1 MRSLSLPLLSSAVI
15 AILTP
20 SSIVTVTGFI
30 TTSGKSTTPS
40 GCSQLS
46 STRTTTTTPR
56 HDLDRP
62 RSSSSTSSSS
72 SSSLLAS
79 SSSSSSQQYE
89 AGSFDNLE
97 QINRDSDA
105 IFSVIDNDGN
115 GEISLDELTAHLTK
129 SGYEETVVTKIFAK
143 MDVNHD
149 GSISGEEFRTGMVQF
164 APLRSAPGLGNYNA
178 DFVTEIQADADAL
191 FRNIDVDGDGTVT
204 PQELTQ
210 YLKMVSSYT
219 DPAIANLFA
228 MLDVDQDGTI
238 SKEEV
243 REAFIKYSALRQAVG
258 EGPNFK

>member
-30 TTSGKSTTPS
+30 TSGKSTTPS
-40 GCSQLS
+40 GGSRSS
-46 STRTTTTTPR
+46 STSTTTTPR
-56 HDLDRP
+56 NNLDK
-62 RSSSSTSSSS
+62 SSTSS

-143 MDVNHD
+143 MDVNND
-149 GSISGEEFRTGMVQF
+149 GCISGEEFRTGMVQF

-178 DFVTEIQADADAL
+178 DFVHEIQADADAL

-228 MLDVDQDGTI
+228 MLDVDQDGAI

>member
-1 MRSLSLPLLSSAVI
+1 MRSLSLPLLSSAII

-30 TTSGKSTTPS
+30 TSGKSTTPS
-40 GCSQLS
+40 GGSRSS
-46 STRTTTTTPR
+46 STSTTTTPR
-56 HDLDRP
+56 NDLDRP
-62 RSSSSTSSSS
+62 RSPSSTSSSS
-72 SSSLLAS
+72 SLLA
-79 SSSSSSQQYE
+79 SSSSSQQYE

-143 MDVNHD
+143 MDVNND
-149 GSISGEEFRTGMVQF
+149 GCISGEEFRTGMVQF

-178 DFVTEIQADADAL
+178 DFVHEIQADADAL

>member
-30 TTSGKSTTPS
+30 MSGKSTTPS
-40 GCSQLS
+40 GCIRSS
-46 STRTTTTTPR
+46 STSTTTTPR
-56 HDLDRP
+56 NNLDK
-62 RSSSSTSSSS
+62 SSTSS

-115 GEISLDELTAHLTK
+115 GEISLDELTSHLTK

-143 MDVNHD
+143 MDVNND
-149 GSISGEEFRTGMVQF
+149 GCISGEEFRTGMVQF

-178 DFVTEIQADADAL
+178 DFVHEIQADADAL

-228 MLDVDQDGTI
+228 MLDVDQDGAI